1 MLIMKEVYL
10 AYPTSISLMMQSAQ
24 TNSDKQRELS
34 METKKG
40 MPTLTPT
47 RSAPKLD
54 KISPTLRRDTNILLG
69 AMGSYRS
76 EDN

>member
-1 MLIMKEVYL
+1 
-10 AYPTSISLMMQSAQ
+10 
-24 TNSDKQRELS
+24 

-40 MPTLTPT
+40 TPTLTPT
-47 RSAPKLD
+47 GSGTGSAPKLD
-54 KISPTLRRDTNILLG
+54 KISPTLLQDTYILLG